1 MEEKRQM
8 KKLLTVLC
16 LLASVSGQAYA
27 ETEIDRLIA
36 TSQTISAKLK
46 DGYHAAAG
54 LSYYAGVGG
63 IAPDGTV
70 SSALITTTDLNN
82 YNQALQDVTNAVYY
96 NTQMLLKDK
105 HVEAMVNLGAAID
118 TFVDASSQI
127 AIAVEVAEVVKS
139 VDQTN
144 VEQKQGL
151 QDYIATNDVE
161 ITQQEVNDY
170 NSALGDVEDYAQQ
183 AAGFLAASRNESI
196 TESVD
201 NSARSYNISIADTAV
216 AFNAANQS
224 ISFYF
229 NTNNSHGFYGFFS
242 NDVKTQQE
250 IMGIGQSIYTE
261 QGTIN

>member
-1 MEEKRQM
+1 MA
-8 KKLLTVLC
+8 C

-36 TSQTISAKLK
+36 TSQTIATKLK

-54 LSYYAGVGG
+54 LGHYAGVGG

-96 NTQMLLKDK
+96 NTQMLLEDK
-105 HVEAMVNLGAAID
+105 HEEAMVNLGTAID
-118 TFVDASSQI
+118 TFVDASAQI
-127 AIAVEVAEVVKS
+127 AVAVEVAEVAES

-161 ITQQEVNDY
+161 ITQQEVNEY
-170 NSALGDVEDYAQQ
+170 NAALGDVEDYAQQ
-183 AAGFLAASRNESI
+183 AAGFLAASKNATI
-196 TESVD
+196 TD
-201 NSARSYNISIADTAV
+201 GADASAQSYNASIADTTV

-224 ISFYF
+224 ITFYF
-229 NTNNSHGFYGFFS
+229 ATGGSHGFYGFLG

-250 IMGIGQSIYTE
+250 IMGMGQSIYE
-261 QGTIN
+261 GNTIQ